1 MRPSYQTQ
9 APITSASRTCIS
21 TARSSAAPSSS
32 CLPAKISRCLDFRH
46 QGTKPMNTESGSQL
60 IWWDTFLDTMLQ
72 DTRAMRK
79 PLSAAACKLAIST
92 ATAPCLESWP
102 GWIAVPHASQASSTA
117 GTLTL
122 SMVSEAC
129 STRSNPQAC
138 IWQSLRMH
146 HTRSK
151 AKCCGCDSCV
161 RCLSFGGLP
170 NTNSR
175 QGAHLDATYAPVYI
189 VFLSKS
195 RVRVR
200 AYRYWDHPVPPQ
212 PREMT
217 K

>member
-102 GWIAVPHASQASSTA
+102 GWIAVPHASQASSKA

-138 IWQSLRMH
+138 AWQSLRMH

-151 AKCCGCDSCV
+151 AKCCGCDASRACNACLSAVCPTQTPDKERIWTLRTRLFTSCSSRSPVCACV
-161 RCLSFGGLP
+161 RIGITL
-170 NTNSR
+170 
-175 QGAHLDATYAPVYI
+175 
-189 VFLSKS
+189 FLHNPEK
-195 RVRVR
+195 
-200 AYRYWDHPVPPQ
+200 
-212 PREMT
+212 
-217 K
+217 